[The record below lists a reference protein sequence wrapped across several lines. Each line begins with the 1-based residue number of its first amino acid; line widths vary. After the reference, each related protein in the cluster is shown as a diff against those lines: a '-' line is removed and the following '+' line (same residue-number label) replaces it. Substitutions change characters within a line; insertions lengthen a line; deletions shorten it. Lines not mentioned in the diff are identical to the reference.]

1 MTKRKVIAV
10 FGSSAP
16 APGSPDYQAAYEA
29 GRLLAARGYA
39 VMTGGYGGVMA
50 AVSQGA
56 AEAGGHVIG
65 ITCDQIEDQRPLAP
79 NQWIAEE
86 IRYPMLSN
94 RNYHIVKHTNGAI
107 AMPGGVGT
115 LAEIALSWS
124 LMQTGEIAA
133 KPLVLAGTLWRA
145 TFETMLEHG
154 NDYLL
159 PESRTLIQFAATAA
173 AAVELIAA
181 GVQIA

>member
-10 FGSSAP
+10 FGSSNP
-16 APGSPDYQAAYEA
+16 PPGSPDYQAAYEA

-50 AVSQGA
+50 AASQGA

-65 ITCDQIEDQRPLAP
+65 ITCEQLEDWRPLAP
-79 NQWIAEE
+79 NQWITEE
-86 IRYPMLSN
+86 VRHASLSD
-94 RNYHIVKHTNGAI
+94 RGHHIVKHTNGAI

-115 LAEIALSWS
+115 LAEIAQSWS
-124 LMQTGEIAA
+124 LLQTGEIAA
-133 KPLVLAGTLWRA
+133 KPLVLVGTLWRA
-145 TFETMLEHG
+145 TFETMLE
-154 NDYLL
+154 NSNNYMS
-159 PESRTLIQFAATAA
+159 PESKALIQFAATAA

-181 GVQIA
+181 AVKIA